1 MTTWNSLWGTNHYLF
16 YCHGV
21 YHSFINT
28 LNNVCSREMKL
39 LPLPLK
45 AFTIFFLSNTCF
57 IFFKVIS
64 AMKIKDFKENIR
76 KKNELI
82 VIETGLVRGLGLV
95 EKQTQQKLID
105 LFPPLFFSSQ
115 VQFKFQV
122 MYLLRHLPVT
132 VPILLRH

>member
-28 LNNVCSREMKL
+28 LNNVCSREMKF

-45 AFTIFFLSNTCF
+45 AFTIFFLSNTSF
-57 IFFKVIS
+57 IFFKMIS
-64 AMKIKDFKENIR
+64 ALKIKAFKENIR

-95 EKQTQQKLID
+95 EKQTRQTLIN
-105 LFPPLFFSSQ
+105 LFPPLFFSHRCNLS
-115 VQFKFQV
+115 F
-122 MYLLRHLPVT
+122 R
-132 VPILLRH
+132 